1 MASCFKGYKQ
11 EVSAQNKQTNK
22 KNQEFVTKR
31 KDKWKTSRVPARAS
45 RLRQV
50 LKTVTG
56 NPQYPQEVGLLWM

>member
-11 EVSAQNKQTNK
+11 EVSAQNKNK
-22 KNQEFVTKR
+22 QKNQELVTKR
-31 KDKWKTSRVPARAS
+31 KEKWKTSRVPARAS

-56 NPQYPQEVGLLWM
+56 NPQCPQEVGLLWM